1 MGGVGTTEGEPE
13 GSGFEIVSGDIGAM
27 SEDGKAR
34 LTTRF
39 RLIGKKVEGAGE
51 SSRE

>member
-1 MGGVGTTEGEPE
+1 
-13 GSGFEIVSGDIGAM
+13 M

-39 RLIGKKVEGAGE
+39 QLIGKKVEGTGE
-51 SSRE
+51 RSRE